1 MSTSFRCGPARA
13 FAVGIRHLLIFND
26 FPALATAFH
35 PFLLILRQ
43 TDVIQRLTD
52 EKADSAKKTFQVCN
66 FERAQFE
73 GSGVSE
79 ALRTDSKLRETWQL
93 RL

>member
-1 MSTSFRCGPARA
+1 MFTSFRCGPARA

-35 PFLLILRQ
+35 PFFLIRRQ

-52 EKADSAKKTFQVCN
+52 EKADSAKKTFQVCY
-66 FERAQFE
+66 ERAQFE
-73 GSGVSE
+73 SSGVSE
-79 ALRTDSKLRETWQL
+79 ALRTDSKQRETWQL